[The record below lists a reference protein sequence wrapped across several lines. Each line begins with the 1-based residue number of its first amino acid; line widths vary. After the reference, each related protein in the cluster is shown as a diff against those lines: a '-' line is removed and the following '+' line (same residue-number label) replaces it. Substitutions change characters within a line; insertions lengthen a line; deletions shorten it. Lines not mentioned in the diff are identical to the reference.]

1 MNTLVR
7 MVELGISKVKDEP
20 PRVTVEVLRGI
31 SKREKRKYY
40 KAILN
45 IIRSLKG
52 CAIFEFK
59 DVLI

>member
-1 MNTLVR
+1 

-31 SKREKRKYY
+31 SKREQRKYY